1 MSGQWV
7 FVCGP
12 SGAGKDSVMSWAAQQ
27 LAARTEL
34 VFARRMV
41 TRPRHQGSDHDPV
54 SVTQFGKL
62 ASQGQLAWQWQA
74 HGFCYGVD
82 AAYTRQVSSGKV
94 VVVNGSRE
102 HCMGLEGHP
111 KVKVVQITT
120 DAQTL
125 IERLAQRGRESPHEV
140 NQRLARNAKF
150 TQWHADFTVF
160 NQGELADAGL
170 RLVDYLVEVATPS
183 FSSNKGVT

>member
-1 MSGQWV
+1 
-7 FVCGP
+7 
-12 SGAGKDSVMSWAAQQ
+12 
-27 LAARTEL
+27 
-34 VFARRMV
+34 MV
-41 TRPRHQGSDHDPV
+41 TRPSHVDSDHDQVTP
-54 SVTQFGKL
+54 TQFVQL
-62 ASQGQLAWQWQA
+62 ASANRLAWQWQA
-74 HGFCYGVD
+74 HGFSYGIE
-82 AAYTRQVSSGKV
+82 AAYTSQVASGKV

-102 HCMGLEGHP
+102 HCRALKGRP

-150 TQWHADFTVF
+150 TDWRADFTVF

-170 RLVDYLVEVATPS
+170 RLVDYLVGAVLPPA
-183 FSSNKGVT
+183 

>member
-12 SGAGKDSVMSWAAQQ
+12 SGAGKDSVMHWSAKHLSERADI
-27 LAARTEL
+27 

-41 TRPRHQGSDHDPV
+41 TRPRHEGSDHDPV
-54 SVTQFGKL
+54 TPAQF
-62 ASQGQLAWQWQA
+62 AQLVNNKQIAWQWRA
-74 HGFCYGVD
+74 HGFLYGIDANYVD
-82 AAYTRQVSSGKV
+82 QVASGKI

-102 HCMGLEGHP
+102 HCMALRGRP

-125 IERLAQRGRESPHEV
+125 LERLALRGRETPHEV

-150 TQWHADFTVF
+150 TDWHADFTLF
-160 NQGELADAGL
+160 NQGELANAGM
-170 RLVDYLVEVATPS
+170 VFAGYLNSLCHRT
-183 FSSNKGVT
+183 

>member
-12 SGAGKDSVMSWAAQQ
+12 SGAGKDSVMHWSAKHLSQ
-27 LAARTEL
+27 RSDI

-41 TRPRHQGSDHDPV
+41 TRPSHEGSEHDPV
-54 SVTQFGKL
+54 TPAQF
-62 ASQGQLAWQWQA
+62 AQLVSSKQMAWQWRA
-74 HGFCYGVD
+74 HGFLYGID
-82 AAYTRQVSSGKV
+82 ARYADQVASGKI

-102 HCMGLEGHP
+102 HCMGLRGRP

-125 IERLAQRGRESPHEV
+125 LERLAQRGRETPHEM

-150 TQWHADFTVF
+150 TDWRADFTVI

-170 RLVDYLVEVATPS
+170 RLVDYLVKTVVPPA
-183 FSSNKGVT
+183 

>member
-1 MSGQWV
+1 MQ
-7 FVCGP
+7 
-12 SGAGKDSVMSWAAQQ
+12 WAANH
-27 LAARTEL
+27 LLGRSDI

-41 TRPRHQGSDHDPV
+41 TRPSHAGSDHDQ
-54 SVTQFGKL
+54 VTLERFVQL
-62 ASQGQLAWQWQA
+62 AGAGQLAWQWRA
-74 HGFCYGVD
+74 HGFNYGID
-82 AAYTRQVSSGKV
+82 AAYTSQVAAGKV

-102 HCMGLEGHP
+102 HCMALNGRP

-150 TQWHADFTVF
+150 TDWRADLTLF
-160 NQGELADAGL
+160 NQGELSGAGTAFCGYLNSL
-170 RLVDYLVEVATPS
+170 RD
-183 FSSNKGVT
+183 